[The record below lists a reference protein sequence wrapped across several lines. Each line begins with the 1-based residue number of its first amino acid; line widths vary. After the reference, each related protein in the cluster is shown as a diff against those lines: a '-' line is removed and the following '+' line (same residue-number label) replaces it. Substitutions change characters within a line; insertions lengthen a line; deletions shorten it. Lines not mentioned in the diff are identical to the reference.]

1 MFHTNIHWSKQ
12 ISKNGPDMI
21 GKMNWK
27 FSLQDVVSTSE
38 PVIDAQGNI
47 LFGANNGDVFS
58 ISKEGTT
65 NWRVNIGKGAQSS
78 PTLDHEQYLYLVVNH
93 GDRNSLYKVD
103 GAGNLLWATR
113 LEHNK
118 HFEPILDKDGNIY
131 IVTWHD
137 LVKINSA
144 GYHLWSF
151 SCRNISS
158 YPVFD
163 SKGNV
168 YFSAREEPG
177 VLISLTKDGD
187 LRWKKEYGKCYLEF
201 APIVDKEDHLYF
213 AFADEQSLHS
223 LYSIDTDGN
232 MNWKYTPGDRG
243 FISSPALS
251 NEGYLVLGTTY
262 FRVCAVDTSGQLLW
276 ETDLGHITQF
286 SPILDHRNQVYLFTV
301 VKKRKPES
309 YIWCLDQ
316 HGQPLWK
323 HRFRGAMT
331 WFNLSL
337 EGLLLT
343 KFVDADRFDVD
354 LVAYEIK

>member
-1 MFHTNIHWSKQ
+1 M
-12 ISKNGPDMI
+12 
-21 GKMNWK
+21 
-27 FSLQDVVSTSE
+27 QDVVSTSE

-47 LFGANNGDVFS
+47 LFGANNGGLFS

-78 PTLDHEQYLYLVVNH
+78 PTLDHEQHLYLVVNH

-118 HFEPILDKDGNIY
+118 HFEPILDQDGNIY

-137 LVKINSA
+137 LVKIISA

-158 YPVFD
+158 YP
-163 SKGNV
+163 
-168 YFSAREEPG
+168 
-177 VLISLTKDGD
+177 
-187 LRWKKEYGKCYLEF
+187 
-201 APIVDKEDHLYF
+201 
-213 AFADEQSLHS
+213 
-223 LYSIDTDGN
+223 
-232 MNWKYTPGDRG
+232 GDRG
-243 FISSPALS
+243 FINSPALS

-262 FRVCAVDTSGQLLW
+262 FWVCAVDTSGQLLW
-276 ETDLGHITQF
+276 ETDLGQITQF

-316 HGQPLWK
+316 DGQPLWK

-343 KFVDADRFDVD
+343 KYVDADRFDVD
-354 LVAYEIK
+354 LVAYEMK